1 MAVKRN
7 KGLCYYCEDRW
18 VSGHRCQP
26 HMHLLIADDDGD
38 NLSLQPIP
46 DLPTPPHK
54 PAPCPESDDTPQLNL
69 HAMSGMLA
77 TNHDHTSSPFL
88 GLDHLPEP
96 PEITTPFLDTN
107 IYSPTPHN
115 YHPLVQFPTIFTHH
129 PTPTPLMSNLTVTPI
144 AKRLNWRIRSKPCLT
159 PGLFNLATTLFLRRF
174 YWSKRRTTVGVV
186 VCTTE
191 PSTPSLSKIGFRC
204 QPSMSFLTNLVQRHG
219 SRNWTFD
226 RASTKYEWH
235 RRISRKP
242 RLEHTKAITNIV

>member
-1 MAVKRN
+1 MWKVPKHSAGRQEEMAVKRN

-129 PTPTPLMSNLTVTPI
+129 PTPTPLMSNPTIISI
-144 AKRLNWRIRSKPCLT
+144 AKRLNWRIRSKPCSM
-159 PGLFNLATTLFLRRF
+159 PALFNSITTPFLHRF
-174 YWSKRRTTVGVV
+174 CW
-186 VCTTE
+186 
-191 PSTPSLSKIGFRC
+191 
-204 QPSMSFLTNLVQRHG
+204 
-219 SRNWTFD
+219 
-226 RASTKYEWH
+226 
-235 RRISRKP
+235 
-242 RLEHTKAITNIV
+242 